1 MIPRCQIPGPQADQ
15 QMRPN
20 PETEV
25 SFVLSSFMVTLCKKV
40 AKLFD
45 EASQPEHNMHSSL
58 TCLSF
63 LENVSTCSQVQCKA
77 QPDCADEKGLN
88 SNNPHLTFE
97 QLHGL
102 IQHVCHVN
110 AMSNTRQRKGA
121 QLQITGG
128 FPRPRSALRQLSF
141 NLKQVLHFA
150 ESKRTEPSC
159 LAKDSEI
166 RLPHN
171 RTLT

>member
-1 MIPRCQIPGPQADQ
+1 MIPRCQIPEPQADQ

-25 SFVLSSFMVTLCKKV
+25 SFVPSSYMVTLCKKV

-45 EASQPEHNMHSSL
+45 EAAQPEHNMHSSL

-77 QPDCADEKGLN
+77 QPDCADGKGLN

-128 FPRPRSALRQLSF
+128 FSKTTFGIAST
-141 NLKQVLHFA
+141 VLQPETSPAFCRVKTDRTIMPC
-150 ESKRTEPSC
+150 KRF
-159 LAKDSEI
+159 
-166 RLPHN
+166 
-171 RTLT
+171 

>member
-1 MIPRCQIPGPQADQ
+1 M
-15 QMRPN
+15 
-20 PETEV
+20 
-25 SFVLSSFMVTLCKKV
+25 
-40 AKLFD
+40 
-45 EASQPEHNMHSSL
+45 
-58 TCLSF
+58 
-63 LENVSTCSQVQCKA
+63 
-77 QPDCADEKGLN
+77 EKGLN